1 MSDVPLL
8 HTTLHDGNQS
18 VPPLAGGPAQPS
30 IFHMPPLAVAPSL
43 AGVGGHAIPLPSSD
57 RDFSQFT
64 GAYFVKDSANLFY
77 PRLDI
82 GPCRG
87 QQDDNRQTPICEI
100 LLVSHILVSGD
111 QDFVAF
117 LLGLLNQVSIP
128 ES

>member
-1 MSDVPLL
+1 MRRV
-8 HTTLHDGNQS
+8 
-18 VPPLAGGPAQPS
+18 AGGSRRRGADEALES
-30 IFHMPPLAVAPSL
+30 FL

-77 PRLDI
+77 PWLEI

-87 QQDDNRQTPICEI
+87 QPDDNRQSPICEI
-100 LLVSHILVSGD
+100 LLVSYILVSGD
-111 QDFVAF
+111 EDFVAC
-117 LLGLLNQVSIP
+117 LLGLLNQVSVS